1 MPGSGAA
8 AAERD
13 DLRRRLRRQGLVAV
27 PDKSGAAHLAAFG
40 LAPDVVFDVGVD
52 RGTPALYRAFPQAL
66 FVLIDPRPEA
76 RAATEGP
83 GAPARALFHEV
94 ALGAAP
100 GEAELAIPVTPRG
113 AEGARASLRRPVGPM
128 ARAVTGYETRRV
140 PVTTLDA
147 LAADHPGRVGLKI
160 DVEGQ
165 EAAVLE
171 GARATLPRC
180 DFVILELSLTERFD
194 ATPRPSRLIGL
205 LAAAGLEFRDVL
217 RTTGDGAGGPA
228 PRLIDA
234 LFTRWP
240 DPAKTQEP

>member
-1 MPGSGAA
+1 MPGSGAM

-40 LAPDVVFDVGVD
+40 LLPDVVFDVGVD
-52 RGTPALYRAFPQAL
+52 RGTPALYRAFPQAM
-66 FVLIDPRPEA
+66 FVLVDPRPEA
-76 RAATEGP
+76 RAALDGP
-83 GAPARALFHEV
+83 AAPGQAAFHEV

-100 GEAELAIPVTPRG
+100 GEAELSIPVTVRG
-113 AEGARASLRRPVGPM
+113 TEGGRASLHRPVGPM
-128 ARAVTGYETRRV
+128 ARAVTGYRTRRV

-147 LAADHPGRVGLKI
+147 LAAAYPGRAGLKI

-194 ATPRPSRLIGL
+194 ATPKPSRIFAL

-217 RTTGDGAGGPA
+217 RSTGDGAGGPA

-240 DPAKTQEP
+240 VAPAEGA